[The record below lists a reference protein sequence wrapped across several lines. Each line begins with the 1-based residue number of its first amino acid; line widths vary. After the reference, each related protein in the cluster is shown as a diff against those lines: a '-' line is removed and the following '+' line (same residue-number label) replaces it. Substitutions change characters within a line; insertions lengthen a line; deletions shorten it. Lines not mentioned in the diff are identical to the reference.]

1 LFKFAPIKQ
10 WRKTVPKL
18 GLTTQTK
25 VWTDKVEEEGKK
37 PKASPDGSLNQI
49 YRTKKSI
56 YFSRKNCRRGRL
68 WPRQDN
74 LEDLKRWRN
83 SVGQN

>member
-37 PKASPDGSLNQI
+37 PKASPDGSLNQN
-49 YRTKKSI
+49 YRSKK
-56 YFSRKNCRRGRL
+56 N
-68 WPRQDN
+68 
-74 LEDLKRWRN
+74 
-83 SVGQN
+83 

>member
-1 LFKFAPIKQ
+1 
-10 WRKTVPKL
+10 L

-37 PKASPDGSLNQI
+37 PKASTDGSLNQN
-49 YRTKKSI
+49 YRSKKTFK

-68 WPRQDN
+68 RPRHDN
-74 LEDLKRWRN
+74 LEDLKE
-83 SVGQN
+83 